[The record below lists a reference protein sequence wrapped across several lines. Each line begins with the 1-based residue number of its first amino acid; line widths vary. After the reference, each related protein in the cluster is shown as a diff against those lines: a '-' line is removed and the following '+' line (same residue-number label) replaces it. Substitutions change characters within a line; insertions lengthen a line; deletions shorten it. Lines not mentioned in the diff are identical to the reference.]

1 MTRFVS
7 LSHDSRSLSLS
18 QVLVLSTIIRLTPIP
33 SQLSEGGVQ
42 RER

>member
-7 LSHDSRSLSLS
+7 LLHDSRSLS